1 MASDIKCPFKGC
13 EVTFKT
19 ISSAVGRITAHA
31 IKAHFMTGMTNFVRD
46 LPHNLDK
53 QEMKP
58 DKREMKP
65 TFHKI
70 DSCVQNKRLAVAE
83 TSTDHF

>member
-1 MASDIKCPFKGC
+1 MND
-13 EVTFKT
+13 
-19 ISSAVGRITAHA
+19 GRN
-31 IKAHFMTGMTNFVRD
+31 MTGMTNFVRD

-70 DSCVQNKRLAVAE
+70 DSCVQNKRLAVAK